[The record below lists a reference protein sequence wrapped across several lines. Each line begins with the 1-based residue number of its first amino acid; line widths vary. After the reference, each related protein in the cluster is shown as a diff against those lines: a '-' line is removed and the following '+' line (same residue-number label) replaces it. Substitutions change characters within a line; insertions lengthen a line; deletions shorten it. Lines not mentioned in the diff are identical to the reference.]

1 EKSIRQA
8 LAGINPN
15 LSVLDVTSFR
25 EQVNR
30 EYNHQRLIARLA
42 GLFGLL
48 ALLLAS
54 VGLYGVTAYNVTRR
68 TNEIGIRMAL
78 GANRGKVVNMVLRGA
93 VSQVA
98 IGLCIG
104 VPLAIVSGRYL

>member
-1 EKSIRQA
+1 
-8 LAGINPN
+8 
-15 LSVLDVTSFR
+15 
-25 EQVNR
+25 
-30 EYNHQRLIARLA
+30 
-42 GLFGLL
+42 
-48 ALLLAS
+48 LAS

-93 VSQVA
+93 ISQIV

-104 VPLAIVSGRYL
+104 IPLAILSGRYLAHQLYAVGRFNPIAVGGAIFILSLCAFIAGLIPARRAASIDPMNALRNE